1 MWKVITSKKIE
12 MLFPIVISC
21 TDQEHHQWNHQW
33 NHQGM
38 KWSGAL
44 ISMRKI
50 GINQNMKGN
59 GRCVQNKKDSPRRK
73 EKP

>member
-1 MWKVITSKKIE
+1 MMMWKVITSKKIE

-38 KWSGAL
+38 K
-44 ISMRKI
+44 
-50 GINQNMKGN
+50 
-59 GRCVQNKKDSPRRK
+59 
-73 EKP
+73 